1 MSDSSSDAD
10 SFGSSLGLNSD
21 TDMTDMAA
29 EVVAAEGNAGNAGM
43 LPDGRTT
50 AFEPTHAKTTEPTPA
65 YKPTP
70 AFVPTPVDHEI
81 LGKVNSHGRDATD
94 PRVLKFLEE
103 MAKKENIGIFVAKK
117 FLSLFK
123 RDIPQTLK
131 GHSSVFEIHQ
141 ENEWVV
147 HVLVLLP
154 LKLKEGTKIIDHA
167 HFARRSK
174 IITKCMAGL
183 LAEGTFQII
192 ERPSTAKVLTLENGG
207 TSSRKRTCPASQAF
221 LNAVKAAAAN
231 EADND
236 AYVKR
241 GQLQA
246 IAARTPE
253 WRARNKVQDCQTT
266 DEALKRAADYILKK
280 GYVNFTSSKQLSSLF
295 TQKGRKLL
303 RDCSRK
309 YEEAME
315 EQLSNPPPP
324 KKRFKNNTSP
334 SSIAKVAAM

>member
-1 MSDSSSDAD
+1 MNYEQTSNSHKNEIIMSDYSSDAP

-29 EVVAAEGNAGNAGM
+29 EVVAANTGNAGM
-43 LPDGRTT
+43 LHDGRQV
-50 AFEPTHAKTTEPTPA
+50 A
-65 YKPTP
+65 YE
-70 AFVPTPVDHEI
+70 PTPVDDKI

-94 PRVLKFLEE
+94 PRVLQFLEE
-103 MAKKENIGIFVAKK
+103 MAKKENIGIFVAKM

-154 LKLKEGTKIIDHA
+154 LKMREGTKIIDHA

-174 IITKCMAGL
+174 SITKCMAGL

-192 ERPSTAKVLTLENGG
+192 ERPSTAKVLSLENGG
-207 TSSRKRTCPASQAF
+207 TSSRKRTCPAGQAF

-236 AYVKR
+236 AYVSQE
-241 GQLQA
+241 QLQA
-246 IAARTPE
+246 IAARTRE

-266 DEALKRAADYILKK
+266 DEALKRAAVYILKK
-280 GYVNFTSSKQLSSLF
+280 GYVNFTTSKTLWSLF
-295 TQKGRKLL
+295 TQEGRKLL
-303 RDCSRK
+303 RNCSKK
-309 YEEAME
+309 YEEAIE

-324 KKRFKNNTSP
+324 KKRFKKNNSP
-334 SSIAKVAAM
+334 SSIAKLVTTK